1 LLKLKT
7 EAQTI
12 YRKPHRKITKLKSKF
27 YLFHSPGATLLGW
40 PKMLNLY
47 IIYAPNEDKDII
59 RFFSNFLITLQN
71 ENLEEEE
78 NIIVGGDFNGP
89 LNTLLD
95 KKGGIMIPRKLVV
108 ASIDCIQ
115 SELDLVDTDLESKK
129 SFL

>member
-1 LLKLKT
+1 
-7 EAQTI
+7 
-12 YRKPHRKITKLKSKF
+12 
-27 YLFHSPGATLLGW
+27 
-40 PKMLNLY
+40 MLNLY

-115 SELDLVDTDLESKK
+115 SELELVDTDLESKK